1 MPQRYKEVG
10 RWRQV
15 MSDEIFYL
23 QLWNIISYNSSLI
36 TYHPNVYLCKKF
48 FSMSLKAVLFDMD
61 GVIVDTE
68 PLHRKAYFKMFNE
81 LEIEVSE
88 DLYTSFTGASTKRV
102 CETLIREYNLSHTH
116 EHLTDIKR
124 TFFKDYFYNDAD
136 FDLIPGVRKLI
147 EHYYENGVKLIVAS
161 SASMTTIKMVF
172 EKFGLEKYFSGK
184 ISGADLKESKPH
196 PEIFLLA
203 AKMAGEPN
211 ENCMVIEDSTNGILA
226 AHKANIFC
234 AAYQSQHSKQQDYSL
249 ANITVS
255 DYTELEL
262 DKISNYFQ

>member
-1 MPQRYKEVG
+1 MP
-10 RWRQV
+10 
-15 MSDEIFYL
+15 
-23 QLWNIISYNSSLI
+23 
-36 TYHPNVYLCKKF
+36 
-48 FSMSLKAVLFDMD
+48 LKAVLFDMD

-68 PLHRKAYFKMFNE
+68 PLHRKAYFKTFNE

-102 CETLIREYNLSHTH
+102 CETLINQFNLNQSHENITQ
-116 EHLTDIKR
+116 IKR
-124 TFFKDYFYNDAD
+124 THFKDYFYNDAE

-147 EHYYENGVKLIVAS
+147 EHYYENNIKLIVAS
-161 SASMTTIKMVF
+161 SASMTTINMVF

-203 AKMAGEPN
+203 ANMADEPI

-234 AAYQSQHSKQQDYSL
+234 AAYRSEHSHNQDYSL

-255 DYTELEL
+255 DYSELEL
-262 DKISNYFQ
+262 DKISTYF